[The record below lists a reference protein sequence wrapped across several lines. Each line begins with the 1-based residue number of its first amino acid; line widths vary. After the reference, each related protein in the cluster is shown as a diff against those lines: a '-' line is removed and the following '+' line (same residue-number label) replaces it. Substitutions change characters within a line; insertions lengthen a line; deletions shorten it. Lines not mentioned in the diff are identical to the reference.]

1 VSSSGSAVLV
11 AFALALGCAAPQ
23 AARVPERQAAL
34 ATPEPDPA
42 CRTLVANAMAL
53 SGLERV
59 TARVAIGGDRAAVD
73 LLAPELTSAAADD
86 VHRAFAQCTWSPGAD
101 GATSGT
107 VVFTR
112 P

>member
-1 VSSSGSAVLV
+1 VL
-11 AFALALGCAAPQ
+11 AALALGCASPQ
-23 AARVPERQAAL
+23 VARPPERQAAL

-53 SGLERV
+53 NGLERV

-73 LLAPELTSAAADD
+73 VLAPELTPAAAEE
-86 VHRAFAQCTWSPGAD
+86 VRRAFAECAWRPGAD

-107 VVFTR
+107 VIFTR